1 METLVNDLKYAV
13 RMLWKS
19 PLITAVA
26 LASLAIGIGAN
37 TTIFTLINAIFF
49 KGLAIEKPER
59 VTVVFTTDEKQ
70 QGGPLGNL
78 SPLSRPNFE
87 SLRDQSEVFSGLVNM
102 IFTGASF
109 TTGDSEPEQIG
120 GQMVSGNYFDVLRVQ
135 PTIGRGF
142 LPEEDETP
150 STHPVVVLSHDF
162 WTRRFGAEP
171 SIVDK
176 TINLNGQPFTVIGVA
191 PEGFNGIFVL
201 GGPDFW
207 VPTMMHDVF
216 LTGTLRQWYE
226 DRRALFTFTFG
237 RLKEGVSLEQAQ
249 ASIEVNGS
257 QLASEYPVE
266 NEGRNFSLLP
276 LNQASIPPQIR
287 EQFVLGG
294 WLLMTIVGLVL
305 LIACANVANLLL
317 ARASARRKEIAVRLS
332 LGAGRARLVRQLLTE
347 SVVLA
352 VLGGALGLLL
362 ANWGRSAVW
371 AFRPPFL
378 EDAPLAL
385 TFDTRVLLFTVLLSL
400 VTGLLF
406 GLVPALQASRP
417 QLVNDLK
424 PRAEGAVGTSRVI
437 GLKSLLVVGQV
448 ALSLVALICSGLFLR
463 SLGQAMEI
471 NPGFE
476 NEWIAMM
483 SFNVGSMGYEP
494 AQGEQFFNQVL
505 EKAAGIPG
513 VESAALTTNVPLWNG
528 VGMLRTVLVEGRAP
542 DADNNGILTPVCT
555 VSADYFKTMG
565 IPIVTGRA
573 VSANDRPGAPNA
585 VVVNE
590 SMAKRFWPNE
600 DPMGKRFHFFGQDDI
615 IREIVGIAKDT
626 KVQTVGEE
634 PQTYVYIPRLQ
645 NYQPGMSLVVRSG
658 GDPEPVMATVRNEM
672 QQLDRNLPITS
683 VQTMPQILSQSLW
696 PARMGATLLGAL
708 GFLALLLAS
717 IGIYGVMSFAVN
729 QRNREIGIRM
739 ALGAQQGQVL
749 QLFLRQGLFL
759 VAAGA
764 VIGIVAAAGISR
776 LISNLLYV
784 SPTDPLTFVLT
795 TLVLAAVTLLASFI
809 PARRATTVD
818 PVTVLRYE

>member
-37 TTIFTLINAIFF
+37 TTIFTLINAVFF
-49 KGLAIEKPER
+49 KGLAIEEPER
-59 VTVVFTTDEKQ
+59 VMVVYTTDEKQ
-70 QGGPLGNL
+70 QGGPLGNF
-78 SPLSRPNFE
+78 SPVSRPNFE
-87 SLRDQSEVFSGLVNM
+87 SLREQNEVFSGLVNM
-102 IFTGASF
+102 IFAGASF
-109 TTGDSEPEQIG
+109 RTGDSEPEQIG
-120 GQMVSGNYFDVLRVQ
+120 GQMVSGNFFEVVRVQ

-142 LPEEDETP
+142 LPEENETP
-150 STHPVVVLSHDF
+150 STHPVVVFSHEF
-162 WTRRFGAEP
+162 WNRRFGADP
-171 SIVDK
+171 SIVNQ
-176 TINLNGQPFTVIGVA
+176 TVNLNGQPFTVIGVA
-191 PEGFNGIFVL
+191 PEGFNGIFGL
-201 GGPDFW
+201 RGPDFW
-207 VPTMMHDVF
+207 TPMMMYDVF

-237 RLKEGVSLEQAQ
+237 RLDDGVSLEQAQ
-249 ASIEVNGS
+249 ASLDVQGS
-257 QLASEYPVE
+257 QLASEYPIE
-266 NEGRNFSLLP
+266 NEGRSFALLP
-276 LNQASIPPQIR
+276 LNEASIPPQIR
-287 EQFVLGG
+287 AQFVLGS

-317 ARASARRKEIAVRLS
+317 ARASARKKEIAIRLS
-332 LGAGRARLVRQLLTE
+332 LGSGRARLVRQLLTE

-352 VLGGALGLLL
+352 VLGGLVGLLL

-378 EDAPLAL
+378 EEAPLAL
-385 TFDTRVLLFTVLLSL
+385 TFDARVLLFTVLLSL
-400 VTGLLF
+400 VTGLIF

-424 PRAEGAVGTSRVI
+424 PQAEGAVGTSGLI

-471 NPGFE
+471 DPGFE
-476 NEWIAMM
+476 NERIAMM
-483 SFNVGSMGYEP
+483 SFNVGRLGYEP

-505 EKAAGIPG
+505 ERAQGIPG

-542 DADNNGILTPVCT
+542 DAENNGILTPVST
-555 VSADYFKTMG
+555 VSAGYFKTLG
-565 IPIVTGRA
+565 ISIVMGRA
-573 VSANDRPGAPNA
+573 IGPNDRPGAPYA

-590 SMAKRFWPNE
+590 AMAKRFWPDE

-615 IREIVGIAKDT
+615 TREVVGVAKDT
-626 KVQTVGEE
+626 KYQTVGEE
-634 PQTYVYIPRLQ
+634 PQTYIYIPRQQ
-645 NYQPGMSLVVRSG
+645 NYQSGMSLVLRSA
-658 GDPEPVMATVRNEM
+658 GDPETVMATARNEM
-672 QQLDRNLPITS
+672 QQLDENLPITA

-696 PARMGATLLGAL
+696 PARMGATLLGTL

-717 IGIYGVMSFAVN
+717 IGIYGVMSFAVH

-739 ALGAQQGQVL
+739 ALGAQQE
-749 QLFLRQGLFL
+749 R
-759 VAAGA
+759 
-764 VIGIVAAAGISR
+764 S
-776 LISNLLYV
+776 
-784 SPTDPLTFVLT
+784 SPTLSETGID
-795 TLVLAAVTLLASFI
+795 AGRGRCRYRN
-809 PARRATTVD
+809 RRGRRD
-818 PVTVLRYE
+818 QPFDQ